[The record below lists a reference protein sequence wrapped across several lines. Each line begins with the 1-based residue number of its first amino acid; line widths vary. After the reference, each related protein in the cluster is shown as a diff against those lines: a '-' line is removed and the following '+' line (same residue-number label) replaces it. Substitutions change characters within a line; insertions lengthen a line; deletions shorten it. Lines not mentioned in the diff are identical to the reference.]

1 MIIINDENDHIKIL
15 KIHFQKFNNNKFKQQ
30 ISSDFIIT
38 LKLWTYMIFFKSGIF
53 TVTQALVHHR
63 IPAWKQYVS

>member
-30 ISSDFIIT
+30 INFDFIIT
-38 LKLWTYMIFFKSGIF
+38 KEL
-53 TVTQALVHHR
+53 
-63 IPAWKQYVS
+63 